1 MDEKTAELGYKD
13 DLLVVGE
20 QYHLW
25 AIQGPEWLKKE
36 LPVSGTG
43 LNTLIVDDLAP
54 FRTRKVRILNGAHTA
69 MTAVGYL
76 YGLDTVEEAVND
88 PEVGQFIR
96 GLISDEIIPTLE
108 GPKEE
113 LTTYANEVL
122 SRFANPYIK
131 HYLMSISLNSISK
144 FQARN
149 LPALLDYVNKYNAL
163 PKRMVFALSSLIYF
177 YRGKRGQE
185 DIALQDSPEVME
197 YFKTLWEQFDNS
209 ESDFGELSKKVLSE
223 QTLWGMDL
231 AEVPNLSEG
240 VSENLQSIYKNGI
253 ALALKELMD
262 TAIFQEGFK

>member
-1 MDEKTAELGYKD
+1 
-13 DLLVVGE
+13 
-20 QYHLW
+20 
-25 AIQGPEWLKKE
+25 
-36 LPVSGTG
+36 
-43 LNTLIVDDLAP
+43 
-54 FRTRKVRILNGAHTA
+54 
-69 MTAVGYL
+69 
-76 YGLDTVEEAVND
+76 
-88 PEVGQFIR
+88 
-96 GLISDEIIPTLE
+96 
-108 GPKEE
+108 
-113 LTTYANEVL
+113 
-122 SRFANPYIK
+122 
-131 HYLMSISLNSISK
+131 MSISLNSISK

-240 VSENLQSIYKNGI
+240 VSENLQSIHKNGI